1 MFCDNLIELR
11 KCNQL
16 SQEQLAEKLDVSR
29 QTVSKW
35 ETGESMPDIGKCQLM
50 AALFGVTLDDLVNFE
65 SPLPGLGVPP
75 KGKHVFGVV
84 TLGEKGQ
91 IVLPAQARK
100 LFGIEAGDRL
110 LILGDEDRGIAVL
123 PERDFF
129 SRFFRR

>member
-1 MFCDNLIELR
+1 MFSDNLIQLR
-11 KCNQL
+11 KLHHL
-16 SQEQLAEKLDVSR
+16 SQEELAEKLDISR
-29 QTVSKW
+29 QTLSKW

-75 KGKHVFGVV
+75 KGKHVFSVV